1 MSFPIACA
9 LLEALFILNHFIKTV
24 HVCITHGS
32 WEDCFRYTHDRLI
45 LGLNVGRWNYVAF
58 LLARWT
64 VTHLHLIYPTQRSV
78 DSEPLLG
85 LQAEA
90 VDLFLNLS
98 DAPQQVRLAS

>member
-1 MSFPIACA
+1 
-9 LLEALFILNHFIKTV
+9 L
-24 HVCITHGS
+24 HV
-32 WEDCFRYTHDRLI
+32 
-45 LGLNVGRWNYVAF
+45 
-58 LLARWT
+58 
-64 VTHLHLIYPTQRSV
+64 IYPTQRSV